1 MASEVDIVNLALS
14 HIGDRANVSAIN
26 PPEQSMQ
33 AELAARFYPI
43 ARDTLLEMHTW
54 SFSTRRDYLA
64 QLTNTW
70 DQWEYAYA
78 YPQNVSK
85 IIAVIPPEA
94 NDDYSS
100 RFGLTNVYGISET
113 HSPVVAAGHYVPQPF
128 AVETDSTGARIIY
141 TNQENAICRYTAIV
155 TDTTKFSSLFTLTLS
170 WHLASMLAGPIIKG
184 EVGAAEAGRCTK
196 MMVAY
201 LSQAKMSDSDQR
213 ESKPEHIVGWVAGR

>member
-14 HIGDRANVSAIN
+14 HIGDRANVSSIN

-54 SFSTRRDYLA
+54 SFATRRDYLA

-70 DQWEYAYA
+70 DQWQYAYA
-78 YPQNVSK
+78 YPQNVAK

-100 RFGLTNVYGISET
+100 RFGITNVYGISET
-113 HSPVVAAGHYVPQPF
+113 YSPVVAAGHYVPQPF
-128 AVETDSTGARIIY
+128 AVETDSSGARIIY
-141 TNQENAICRYTAIV
+141 TNQEQAICRYTTIV

-170 WHLASMLAGPIIKG
+170 WHLASMMAGPIIKG

-213 ESKPEHIVGWVAGR
+213 DSKPEHIVQWVAGR